1 MDEYN
6 EEVLMGHVESI
17 DKHLDK
23 ILKVLSTPHPDTI
36 KKIEKHIVLI
46 KIKNLIDDCY
56 LHNNS
61 NSDRIVQE
69 IGSLVYNLDP
79 EYFKE

>member
-1 MDEYN
+1 MEQARSKLCHL
-6 EEVLMGHVESI
+6 VLSVKDVVESQI
-17 DKHLDK
+17 KFRNTLLLH
-23 ILKVLSTPHPDTI
+23 TI